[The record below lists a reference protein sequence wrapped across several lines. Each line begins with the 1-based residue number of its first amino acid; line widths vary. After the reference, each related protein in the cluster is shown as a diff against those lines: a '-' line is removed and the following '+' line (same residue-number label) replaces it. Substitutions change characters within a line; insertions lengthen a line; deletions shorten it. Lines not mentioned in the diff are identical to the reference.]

1 MGGFRS
7 VASVSAA
14 GLALCACASPPQMDL
29 GRNENLYRLSGYAA
43 RAAAERDVFVA
54 PVVDAR
60 GARAEDASGSTS
72 VDYFPDGRWTRPPA
86 VMVDDVLRREI
97 SSSGVFHESTAQA
110 SPDTCILRAQ
120 LTQFDVGSE
129 MHVAGWRSFAGVALK
144 VSVLGPTDAAGERA
158 TLFEESF
165 QDVHRSDIDWHP
177 PPAAALMGA
186 SLRQVMLRVMSA
198 LDQSNLARPA
208 VPADR

>member
-1 MGGFRS
+1 
-7 VASVSAA
+7 
-14 GLALCACASPPQMDL
+14 MDL

-60 GARAEDASGSTS
+60 GVRVQDASGSTS
-72 VDYFPDGRWTRPPA
+72 IDYFPDGRWTRPPA

-97 SSSGVFHESTAQA
+97 SSSGVFREAAAQA
-110 SPDTCILRAQ
+110 TPETCILRAQ

-129 MHVAGWRSFAGVALK
+129 MHVTGWRSFAAVALE
-144 VSVLGPTDAAGERA
+144 VTVLGPADEAGERP

-165 QDVHRSDIDWHP
+165 HDAHRSEIDWRP
-177 PPAAALMGA
+177 PTAASLMGA
-186 SLRQVMLRVMSA
+186 SLRNVMLRVMSA